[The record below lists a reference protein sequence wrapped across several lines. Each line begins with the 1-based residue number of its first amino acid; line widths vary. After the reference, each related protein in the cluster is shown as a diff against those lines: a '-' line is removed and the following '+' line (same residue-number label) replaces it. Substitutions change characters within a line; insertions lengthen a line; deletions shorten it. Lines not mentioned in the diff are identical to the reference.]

1 MKKSDVE
8 AHGILSEFTLGRLSR
23 RQALRALGLGGVAA
37 LGAAAWPLIGPTAFA
52 DEAGKKPGP
61 GGIPLA
67 RPKMPVKL
75 PLHGDPIKAGLKPES
90 GTFKIYNYQD
100 YLDQKV
106 MDSFAKKYNV
116 KVELTTFDSMDQAVT
131 RMATGQVKPDSTNL
145 TPDRMSQMVA
155 GKLIRPLN
163 HDYIPN
169 LKANIWPS
177 LQSPYYDVE
186 AQYSVPYV
194 VYTTGI
200 GWRSDKIAEDVHKL
214 DNPWSIFWN
223 AQKYTGYV
231 GVLDDSREA
240 LALGMFYKGKYDI
253 NTEDPA
259 DINEAL
265 AALEAMVPICHPK
278 IDIKEY
284 QQLGD
289 ATSWLHQSWSG
300 DLISCA
306 INYLAKGTDPNVLQ
320 FWAGGVGKSP
330 VQNDTWVLLAHSQKP
345 VLGHLWLNHLLD
357 EQVAYDNF
365 VGFTAYQPPQNKI
378 NADDLI
384 KSGTIP
390 ETLRTAILTPEALGP
405 DSIQHGAMTPA
416 GLKLWQNAYAKFNS
430 GT

>member
-1 MKKSDVE
+1 MKKTDNEVQ
-8 AHGILSEFTLGRLSR
+8 GILSEFALGRLSR
-23 RQALRALGLGGVAA
+23 RQALRALGIGGVAA
-37 LGAAAWPLIGPTAFA
+37 LGSAAWPLIGSSAFA

-67 RPKMPVKL
+67 RPNMPVKL
-75 PLHGDPIKAGLKPES
+75 PLHGDPIKSGLKPES

-100 YLDQKV
+100 YVDQKV

-116 KVELTTFDSMDQAVT
+116 KVELTTFDSMDQAIT
-131 RMATGQVKPDSTNL
+131 RMATGQVKPDATNL
-145 TPDRMSQMVA
+145 TPDRMAQMVA
-155 GKLIRPLN
+155 GKLLRPLN
-163 HDYIPN
+163 RDYIPN
-169 LKANIWPS
+169 LAANIWPQ
-177 LQSPYYDVE
+177 LQDPYYDQG

-200 GWRSDKIAEDVHKL
+200 GWRSDKIKEDIHKL

-223 AQKYTGYV
+223 AQAYTGYV

-240 LALGMFYKGKYDI
+240 LSLGMMYKGQYDL
-253 NTEDPA
+253 NTEDPEV
-259 DINEAL
+259 INASL
-265 AALEAMVPICHPK
+265 AELQKMVPICHPK

-289 ATSWLHQSWSG
+289 ASSYLHQSWSG

-320 FWAGGVGKSP
+320 YWAGSVGKTP
-330 VQNDTWVLLAHSQKP
+330 VQNDTWVLLTHSQKP

-384 KSGTIP
+384 KNGTIP
-390 ETLRTAILTPEALGP
+390 ETLRTAILKPEDLGAN
-405 DSIQHGAMTPA
+405 SLQHCSLTPA
-416 GLKLWQNAYAKFNS
+416 GQKLWQSAYAKFNS
-430 GT
+430 GA